1 MIPSLA
7 LRAITL
13 RRNRVM
19 VCNYEL
25 CIHLL
30 DIIEKQRD
38 LITKLVNE
46 NFEQNAIINE
56 LMREKIE

>member
-1 MIPSLA
+1 MGIL
-7 LRAITL
+7 TL
-13 RRNRVM
+13 G
-19 VCNYEL
+19 CSHEL
-25 CIHLL
+25 CSHLL
-30 DIIEKQRD
+30 EIIEKQGE

>member
-1 MIPSLA
+1 
-7 LRAITL
+7 
-13 RRNRVM
+13 M

-46 NFEQNAIINE
+46 NFEQSAFIDE
-56 LMREKIE
+56 LMKEKNE